1 MSTAGA
7 AAGFVQCQVG
17 VERTVHTWGSIHT
30 WSLECRHAAGIGCC
44 PLSSDPKV
52 TLGAC
57 FSSTEWWIN
66 FKAPNTKWEFFLP
79 VRKALLWQKLPCLE
93 HICAINHD
101 GSMSSCGLH
110 ATLAS
115 GILALNIL
123 HLFLYAF
130 SFMVLFI
137 LLHLR
142 HESGMNQTTALFC
155 PVANLC
161 KVFVLF
167 PASLCVWCGEFE
179 PTALVLLGYCWIDL
193 QHSTLLALVMRS
205 AIRSWCHCKLWNF
218 PGVWA
223 GLEFCSGLLWLCVC
237 LPCEYF
243 MCCSH
248 PLVAFQCWRETVFC
262 PRSFRNGKGAFVSV
276 PWTSQGSGDAQAV
289 LC

>member
-1 MSTAGA
+1 MST
-7 AAGFVQCQVG
+7 AGFVQCQVG
-17 VERTVHTWGSIHT
+17 VERTVHSWGSIHT

-44 PLSSDPKV
+44 PLSSV
-52 TLGAC
+52 TLGDC
-57 FSSTEWWIN
+57 FSSTEGWIN

-79 VRKALLWQKLPCLE
+79 VKKTLLWQKLPCLE
-93 HICAINHD
+93 HICAVNHD

-123 HLFLYAF
+123 HLFPLCFFLYAVIYPPAF
-130 SFMVLFI
+130 ETWKC
-137 LLHLR
+137 
-142 HESGMNQTTALFC
+142 HEPDHCPFC
-155 PVANLC
+155 PVDSLC
-161 KVFVLF
+161 KVFVQS
-167 PASLCVWCGEFE
+167 PASLCVWCGDFE
-179 PTALVLLGYCWIDL
+179 PTALALLGYCWIDL
-193 QHSTLLALVMRS
+193 QHSTLLALGMRT
-205 AIRSWCHCKLWNF
+205 AIRSWCHCKLWSF

-223 GLEFCSGLLWLCVC
+223 GLGFCSGLLWLCVC

-276 PWTSQGSGDAQAV
+276 P
-289 LC
+289 